1 MSRDYKPATQKASR
15 SKGSPFFTGLLIGL
29 LLGVGLS
36 LWLTMYLKGGDNPFT
51 ENKVTKPLIEANKHK
66 PVKESVPDDVLPKDE
81 SPEGTSNS
89 DSGNSNPSKQ
99 DNKFDFYT
107 ILPETESTVTEQ
119 EVKESPVKKD
129 NYFLQVGAF
138 QDEADAD
145 NMKAKLAL
153 QGFEAVVQT
162 ATIPEKGVW
171 HRVRVGPLNDI
182 VQINKIR
189 SELTSNGFNTDLIK
203 VHTETKP
210 G

>member
-1 MSRDYKPATQKASR
+1 MSRDYKPAAAKSSTN
-15 SKGSPFFTGLLIGL
+15 KGSPFLTGLLVGL

-36 LWLTMYLKGGDNPFT
+36 LWVTMYLKGDDSPFT
-51 ENKVTKPLIEANKHK
+51 QSPAKKPGIEARQDKSEPK
-66 PVKESVPDDVLPKDE
+66 PVVENEEDVLPKEE
-81 SPEGTSNS
+81 SPEG
-89 DSGNSNPSKQ
+89 SKP
-99 DNKFDFYT
+99 DNNFDFYT

-119 EVKESPVKKD
+119 EVKESSIKKD

-182 VQINKIR
+182 VQINKVR
-189 SELTSNGFNTDLIK
+189 SELTTNGFNTDLIK

-210 G
+210 E

>member
-1 MSRDYKPATQKASR
+1 MSRDYKPATQKASG

-51 ENKVTKPLIEANKHK
+51 ENKVSKPTIAAQKQKPTKTTIEEDVI
-66 PVKESVPDDVLPKDE
+66 PKEE
-81 SPEGTSNS
+81 SPDGEDVNS
-89 DSGNSNPSKQ
+89 AKA

-119 EVKESPVKKD
+119 EVKESSIKKD

-189 SELTSNGFNTDLIK
+189 GDLTSNGFNTDLIK

>member
-1 MSRDYKPATQKASR
+1 MSKDYKPAPQRAS
-15 SKGSPFFTGLLIGL
+15 SKGSPFFSGLLVGL
-29 LLGVGLS
+29 LLGVGAS
-36 LWLTMYLKGGDNPFT
+36 LAVTIYLKGADSPFA
-51 ENKVTKPLIEANKHK
+51 EKKVSTQKPGLLEHEMSIEK
-66 PVKESVPDDVLPKDE
+66 LPKE
-81 SPEGTSNS
+81 PTTAENALPKAE
-89 DSGNSNPSKQ
+89 NPNKT

-119 EVKESPVKKD
+119 EIKNNTKAVKKD

-138 QDEADAD
+138 PDEADAD

-171 HRVRVGPLNDI
+171 HRVRVGPLND
-182 VQINKIR
+182 VDQINKIR
-189 SELTSNGFNTDLIK
+189 GELTTNGFNADLIK

-210 G
+210 Q

>member
-1 MSRDYKPATQKASR
+1 MSRDYKPTAAKNSGN
-15 SKGSPFFTGLLIGL
+15 KGSPFLTGLLVGV

-36 LWLTMYLKGGDNPFT
+36 LWVTMYLKGGDNPFT
-51 ENKVTKPLIEANKHK
+51 EPKVKKPAIEARQEKNKEK
-66 PVKESVPDDVLPKDE
+66 PAVDSASEEDVLPKEE
-81 SPEGTSNS
+81 SPDGTKAEN
-89 DSGNSNPSKQ
+89 N
-99 DNKFDFYT
+99 FDFYT

-119 EVKESPVKKD
+119 EVKESSIKKD

-182 VQINKIR
+182 AQINKVR
-189 SELTSNGFNTDLIK
+189 GELTTNGFNTDLIK

-210 G
+210 E

>member
-1 MSRDYKPATQKASR
+1 
-15 SKGSPFFTGLLIGL
+15 
-29 LLGVGLS
+29 
-36 LWLTMYLKGGDNPFT
+36 MYLKGSDSPFVDNKLSKPAL
-51 ENKVTKPLIEANKHK
+51 EAQAKKLAAKTKIE
-66 PVKESVPDDVLPKDE
+66 EDVLPKEE
-81 SPEGTSNS
+81 SPENAA
-89 DSGNSNPSKQ
+89 KQ

-119 EVKESPVKKD
+119 EVKNNTLIKKD

-171 HRVRVGPLNDI
+171 HRVRVGPLSDI
-182 VQINKIR
+182 TQINKIR
-189 SELTSNGFNTDLIK
+189 SELTTNGFNTDLIK
-203 VHTETKP
+203 VHTETKTE
-210 G
+210 

>member
-1 MSRDYKPATQKASR
+1 MSRDYKPTAAKS
-15 SKGSPFFTGLLIGL
+15 SGNKGSPFLTGLLVGL

-36 LWLTMYLKGGDNPFT
+36 LWVTMYLKGSDSPFVEPKVKKPAIAAQT
-51 ENKVTKPLIEANKHK
+51 EKPLEDNTS
-66 PVKESVPDDVLPKDE
+66 EEDVLPKEE
-81 SPEGTSNS
+81 STEGSKPEN
-89 DSGNSNPSKQ
+89 N
-99 DNKFDFYT
+99 FDFYT

-119 EVKESPVKKD
+119 EVKESSIKKD

-138 QDEADAD
+138 QNEADAD

-182 VQINKIR
+182 GQINKIR
-189 SELTSNGFNTDLIK
+189 GDLTTSGFNTDLIK

-210 G
+210 E